1 MDYDDVSVDDD
12 SEYGDNDDVEDGD
25 NGDAEDGE
33 DNSEDDGGG
42 AGSSGDEVLPTLVQD
57 ATQTRVR
64 ITKQGENKYWMKHS
78 RLRTSRCAPDPSKKF
93 MLYLPLTP
101 EHMGAMHMIR
111 EDINLQDMANRRG
124 GVEHYSKSRAVCFNQ
139 HHRKAK
145 SQLNRTLCLHL
156 TSDGSPYQIARNVMS
171 GKTGP
176 MELAP
181 ELSHLGSIQAL
192 IDLLNSDK
200 LYCDEK
206 VHNLWAGVFASGHV
220 YGCARAG
227 PRDTLDMLVDIDY
240 EAHAR
245 YEMMSR
251 LSCQGWKHGYTAK
264 DLSER
269 SAGFRKVR
277 KLVRVDR
284 AKNLEAAEKK
294 RLFAEL
300 DADADEA
307 RALALGSGGLAD
319 TTDDD
324 DDDF

>member
-1 MDYDDVSVDDD
+1 
-12 SEYGDNDDVEDGD
+12 
-25 NGDAEDGE
+25 
-33 DNSEDDGGG
+33 
-42 AGSSGDEVLPTLVQD
+42 
-57 ATQTRVR
+57 
-64 ITKQGENKYWMKHS
+64 
-78 RLRTSRCAPDPSKKF
+78 
-93 MLYLPLTP
+93 
-101 EHMGAMHMIR
+101 
-111 EDINLQDMANRRG
+111 
-124 GVEHYSKSRAVCFNQ
+124 
-139 HHRKAK
+139 
-145 SQLNRTLCLHL
+145 
-156 TSDGSPYQIARNVMS
+156 MS
-171 GKTGP
+171 GKAGP
-176 MELAP
+176 MVLVP

-200 LYCDEK
+200 LYTDEK

-220 YGCARAG
+220 YGCKRAG
-227 PRDTLDMLVDIDY
+227 PRDTLDMLLDVDY

-284 AKNLEAAEKK
+284 SKNLEAAEKK
-294 RLFAEL
+294 RLFAVL

-319 TTDDD
+319 TTDED